1 MPQFR
6 RSCETI
12 VSSSQHLLVG
22 VEHPLGN
29 IYLNTWF
36 GDRCCVFSEHK
47 VILIKPVTVTLMMQ
61 EKPVHVLLES
71 KVRDFNGHTTNL
83 LMHNVKSSE
92 D

>member
-1 MPQFR
+1 
-6 RSCETI
+6 
-12 VSSSQHLLVG
+12 
-22 VEHPLGN
+22 
-29 IYLNTWF
+29 
-36 GDRCCVFSEHK
+36 VFSEHK

-61 EKPVHVLLES
+61 EKPLHVLLES